1 MSHMLRNSIKKLGG
15 KRSNAQTHRIRKK
28 SRKTKRFGGS
38 PTPKNTTIRK
48 KFKSFLYNF
57 KNKFQKLPKL
67 YNDENKTELTNFEK
81 NTIALENLYN
91 SKLYEGY
98 EDKKPPPKNRYGNHL
113 KSPEE
118 PPIPSRLEHVLGP
131 YHPGSI

>member
-1 MSHMLRNSIKKLGG
+1 MLRNSIKKLGG

-28 SRKTKRFGGS
+28 SRKTRRFGGNT
-38 PTPKNTTIRK
+38 PTKNTTFRNKI
-48 KFKSFLYNF
+48 KSLLYNF
-57 KNKFQKLPKL
+57 KNKLPKLSKL
-67 YNDENKTELTNFEK
+67 YNDENKNELTKFKK
-81 NTIALENLYN
+81 NIIELENLYN

-118 PPIPSRLEHVLGP
+118 PPIPSRLEHVLGRNSP
-131 YHPGSI
+131 S